1 VGGLWAFGNA
11 RGTPTAY
18 RSLEVNTSK
27 ARVQFEDLPM
37 PADFPEYTG
46 HEQIAAYLESYVDT
60 YGLRERITFDTG
72 VERADL
78 RPNGSWAVTLEGGD
92 RRAYDAL
99 VVANGHHWDPRWPDP
114 PFPGSF
120 EGQEIHARD
129 YVDPEGLEGKT
140 VVVVGLGNSAV
151 DIAVDVSRVA
161 EKTILSAR
169 RGAHIL
175 PRRLLGRPLDQV
187 ELLVPLALRARFG
200 GRLTGLALRAGYR
213 LGRFPTPQAYG
224 LPAPSQPF
232 GHSHPTVSDDLY
244 GRFEAGGIVAR
255 PNVAEL
261 AGREV
266 RFEDGSSL
274 EADLII
280 YCTGYR
286 VSFPFLDPDLISAPG
301 NDLPLFHRVFKP
313 DLPSIS
319 FIGLAQPIGPT
330 IRLVETQSKW
340 VAAYLAGAYAL
351 PDREEMGAAISA
363 DRERL
368 RRRFYKSPRH
378 TMQVDFW
385 PYLREIDRELRRG
398 GRRAAARGYAPPLE
412 AKVRREAKE
421 DGGPA
426 LAVILPADRL
436 ETVRESLEA
445 LRAQTVAGRI
455 ELVVVG
461 PATGAIEEVAEQA
474 GFHSVLAVEHDLLP
488 SLAAARAA
496 GIVAARAPLV
506 ALAETHCFPH
516 PEWAEAL
523 IETHRAPWAAVGP
536 VVENENPR
544 WATSGAR
551 AATMPAARAAA
562 SEGSRSC
569 STASTE

>member
-1 VGGLWAFGNA
+1 
-11 RGTPTAY
+11 
-18 RSLEVNTSK
+18 
-27 ARVQFEDLPM
+27 M
-37 PADFPEYTG
+37 PADYPVYAR
-46 HEQIAAYLESYVDT
+46 HEQIAAYLESYVDAF
-60 YGLRERITFDTG
+60 GLRERITFDTA

-78 RPNGSWAVTLEGGD
+78 RADGSWAVTLEGGE

-114 PFPGSF
+114 HFPGSF

-129 YVDPEGLEGKT
+129 YVDPEGLEGKS

-161 EKTILSAR
+161 ERTILSTR

-175 PRRLLGRPLDQV
+175 PRWLLGRPLDQV
-187 ELLVPLALRARFG
+187 ELLVPRRLRPRFG
-200 GRLTGLALRAGYR
+200 GRLTGLALRAGFR
-213 LGRFPTPQAYG
+213 LGRVPTPQAYG
-224 LPAPSQPF
+224 LPAPSQPL
-232 GHSHPTVSDDLY
+232 GQSHPTVSDDIY
-244 GRFEAGGIVAR
+244 ERFEAGGIVAR

-266 RFEDGSSL
+266 RFEDGSSV

-340 VAAYLAGAYAL
+340 LAAYLAGDYAL
-351 PDREEMGAAISA
+351 PDRDEMETAIRA

-368 RRRFYKSPRH
+368 RRHFYASPRH

-385 PYLREIDRELRRG
+385 PYLREVERELRRG
-398 GRRAAARGYAPPLE
+398 RRRATGRG
-412 AKVRREAKE
+412 
-421 DGGPA
+421 
-426 LAVILPADRL
+426 
-436 ETVRESLEA
+436 
-445 LRAQTVAGRI
+445 
-455 ELVVVG
+455 
-461 PATGAIEEVAEQA
+461 
-474 GFHSVLAVEHDLLP
+474 HS
-488 SLAAARAA
+488 
-496 GIVAARAPLV
+496 PLV
-506 ALAETHCFPH
+506 ATSRP
-516 PEWAEAL
+516 
-523 IETHRAPWAAVGP
+523 RAPGSTEAESTAVGP
-536 VVENENPR
+536 KHSAPL
-544 WATSGAR
+544 TD
-551 AATMPAARAAA
+551 PD
-562 SEGSRSC
+562 
-569 STASTE
+569 